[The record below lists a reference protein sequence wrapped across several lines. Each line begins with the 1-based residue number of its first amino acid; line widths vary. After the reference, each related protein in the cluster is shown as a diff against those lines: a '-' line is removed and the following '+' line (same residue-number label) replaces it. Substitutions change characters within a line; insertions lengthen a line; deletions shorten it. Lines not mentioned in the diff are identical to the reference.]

1 MSILDSMW
9 NLTLICPLEIFPL
22 MIFLFLPESN
32 VFLNVIFKEKVVFE
46 RVSGVLNFFK
56 SYKEIHFPQIHLLY

>member
-1 MSILDSMW
+1 MES
-9 NLTLICPLEIFPL
+9 NLNLSFGDFSPDDF
-22 MIFLFLPESN
+22 FFLPESN